1 LLPSGTTYERAAD
14 QIEPPPKEPSASG
27 RFGAACLPS
36 KSLPK
41 LSRGQS
47 RSALSLNSPRAPSS
61 HSSASAT
68 VRAPPY
74 RRLRHSVVPVA
85 AKRALDP
92 RYQPRARALLLGP
105 RCCGFCGGFDLTA
118 GVEIKRMP
126 AAQRI
131 SRNANHRCDHFA
143 VQSLCGQCPDLSPLL
158 AVRFAVGPHGFIS
171 MLQPGLLCVNS
182 LTSDRAGSHSQI
194 FSCLGAKALAD
205 IPTGSHEERGWLAAV
220 GGVENS
226 CRKRQKRTSAA
237 RYIQGGLQSLA
248 GRASSSRPLQNF
260 NRYCEVQYHRP

>member
-1 LLPSGTTYERAAD
+1 GIPRLWIGIASYLLGACHLLPSGTTYERAAD

-85 AKRALDP
+85 AKL
-92 RYQPRARALLLGP
+92 
-105 RCCGFCGGFDLTA
+105 
-118 GVEIKRMP
+118 
-126 AAQRI
+126 
-131 SRNANHRCDHFA
+131 
-143 VQSLCGQCPDLSPLL
+143 
-158 AVRFAVGPHGFIS
+158 
-171 MLQPGLLCVNS
+171 LQPGLLCVNS
-182 LTSDRAGSHSQI
+182 LT
-194 FSCLGAKALAD
+194 
-205 IPTGSHEERGWLAAV
+205 
-220 GGVENS
+220 
-226 CRKRQKRTSAA
+226 
-237 RYIQGGLQSLA
+237 
-248 GRASSSRPLQNF
+248 
-260 NRYCEVQYHRP
+260 

>member
-1 LLPSGTTYERAAD
+1 MLPSGTTYERAAD

-74 RRLRHSVVPVA
+74 RRLPHSGSFQWLRNERSI
-85 AKRALDP
+85 RAINP
-92 RYQPRARALLLGP
+92 ARALLLDP

-182 LTSDRAGSHSQI
+182 
-194 FSCLGAKALAD
+194 
-205 IPTGSHEERGWLAAV
+205 
-220 GGVENS
+220 
-226 CRKRQKRTSAA
+226 
-237 RYIQGGLQSLA
+237 
-248 GRASSSRPLQNF
+248 
-260 NRYCEVQYHRP
+260 